1 MGHFRMGAPVNDS
14 VQLPEKCLKSMD
26 YGRYNYGIHGGY
38 FMVYKPLITW
48 GAIQL

>member
-1 MGHFRMGAPVNDS
+1 
-14 VQLPEKCLKSMD
+14 MD

-48 GAIQL
+48 GGHPVIVYPLYKNYTVAIKWINYHKPLG

>member
-1 MGHFRMGAPVNDS
+1 
-14 VQLPEKCLKSMD
+14 MD

-48 GAIQL
+48 GGPSSYSLSTLFLKKKLYSSYKVDKLS